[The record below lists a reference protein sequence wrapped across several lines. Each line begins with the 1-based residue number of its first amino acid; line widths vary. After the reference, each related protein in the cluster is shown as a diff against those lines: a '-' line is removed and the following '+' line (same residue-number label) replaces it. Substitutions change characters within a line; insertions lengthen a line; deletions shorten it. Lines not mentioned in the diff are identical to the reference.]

1 MQELPASLQLAS
13 RAPLRLHRVELHE
26 LQPIAQRLPFLQLRA
41 RSEHSSDADR
51 MSEASNADPPV
62 LVFRLRQAASAAARL
77 HAPSEARSSQ
87 SAVYGSFQRTWSFAS
102 VN

>member
-77 HAPSEARSSQ
+77 QRP
-87 SAVYGSFQRTWSFAS
+87 QRTAHLGDLCTLAAS
-102 VN
+102 ERGHLQP